1 MVEITPDSA
10 MGVQHCSHQS
20 CAGSRVASCSNYYD
34 HDDLDLVVLD
44 DHDENDL
51 LDLDDHDELGIVD
64 LDDHDDLGMMDL
76 MVIVTL
82 NIIHYHSLCHSH
94 CDILQQIL

>member
-1 MVEITPDSA
+1 

-20 CAGSRVASCSNYYD
+20 CAGSGVASCTNYYD
-34 HDDLDLVVLD
+34 HDDLDLVDLD
-44 DHDENDL
+44 DHDEIDL
-51 LDLDDHDELGIVD
+51 LDLDDHDDLGLVD
-64 LDDHDDLGMMDL
+64 LDDHHDLGLMALMVIVMAL

>member
-1 MVEITPDSA
+1 

-20 CAGSRVASCSNYYD
+20 CAGSGVASCINYYD
-34 HDDLDLVVLD
+34 HDDLDLV
-44 DHDENDL
+44 
-51 LDLDDHDELGIVD
+51 DLDDPDGLCLVD
-64 LDDHDDLGMMDL
+64 LDDHDDLGLMALMVIVMAL